1 MFRWRGEIRTRFTPA
16 PKSALGL
23 AVLVG
28 ALLGVSLHDADHEFC
43 EGDVRC
49 GACLHADR
57 VDGAATTVPSIPG
70 IRLPDVIVDVRRV
83 VVLDPSRIAKEHG
96 PRAPPFIG

>member
-1 MFRWRGEIRTRFTPA
+1 MDKRFRAA
-16 PKSALGL
+16 PKTALGA

-28 ALLGVSLHDADHEFC
+28 ALLGVTLHDTDHEFG

-49 GACLHADR
+49 GVCLHADR

-83 VVLDPSRIAKEHG
+83 VVVVPLRIAKEHG